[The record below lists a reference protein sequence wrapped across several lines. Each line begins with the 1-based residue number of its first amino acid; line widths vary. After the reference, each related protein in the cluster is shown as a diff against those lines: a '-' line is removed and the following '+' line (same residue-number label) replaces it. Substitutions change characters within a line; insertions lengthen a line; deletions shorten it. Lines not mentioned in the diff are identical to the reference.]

1 MSARLA
7 AFVTWALVA
16 ASAVYWALKLFVA
29 PAPAPPHAANV
40 AAAPLRGD
48 LARVFGAP
56 PADEPAAAA
65 PAPAVASRFQ
75 LIGVAAPREGQ
86 AGPGVAL
93 IAIDGKPARPYRVGA
108 VVDGDWQVQS
118 IRARGVSLGPSGGAS
133 ALSLELPALP
143 PPSTGTLPRPGTPL
157 MGTPAPALPPQPV
170 VVPPPPNLAPQ
181 SPVIVPSPPLAPNPV
196 PGQLPAS

>member
-16 ASAVYWALKLFVA
+16 ASAVYWGLKLFVTPLGA
-29 PAPAPPHAANV
+29 PSHATTV

-48 LARVFGAP
+48 LSRVFGAP

-108 VVDGDWQVQS
+108 LVDGDWHLQA
-118 IRARGVSLGPSGGAS
+118 IRSRGISLGPSGGAA

-143 PPSTGTLPRPGTPL
+143 PPATGTLPAPGTPL
-157 MGTPAPALPPQPV
+157 PGTPGPNSATQPV
-170 VVPPPPNLAPQ
+170 IVPPPPNLAPP
-181 SPVIVPSPPLAPNPV
+181 PVIVPAPQFTPNPV
-196 PGQLPAS
+196 PGQLPSS

>member
-16 ASAVYWALKLFVA
+16 ASAVYWALKLFVTPPAA
-29 PAPAPPHAANV
+29 PGHAATV

-48 LARVFGAP
+48 LSRIFGTPPPDEAP
-56 PADEPAAAA
+56 AAA

-75 LIGVAAPREGQ
+75 LIGVAAPRAGA

-108 VVDGDWQVQS
+108 LVDGDWHLQAIS
-118 IRARGVSLGPSGGAS
+118 ARGVRLGPAGGEP
-133 ALSLELPALP
+133 ALSLELPPLP
-143 PPSTGTLPRPGTPL
+143 PPATGTLPAPGALAPGAPSITP
-157 MGTPAPALPPQPV
+157 GPPS
-170 VVPPPPNLAPQ
+170 VVPPPNLMAP
-181 SPVIVPSPPLAPNPV
+181 PVIVPAPGRPGEPLPTN
-196 PGQLPAS
+196 